1 MEFKTKGFFF
11 FKKHTQVVLMD
22 VLLQEKEQ
30 GGQRWKRQSGCDVL
44 TINTGLLLFT
54 AACLHYWRKY
64 VTFLLKEVFYI

>member
-1 MEFKTKGFFF
+1 
-11 FKKHTQVVLMD
+11 MD